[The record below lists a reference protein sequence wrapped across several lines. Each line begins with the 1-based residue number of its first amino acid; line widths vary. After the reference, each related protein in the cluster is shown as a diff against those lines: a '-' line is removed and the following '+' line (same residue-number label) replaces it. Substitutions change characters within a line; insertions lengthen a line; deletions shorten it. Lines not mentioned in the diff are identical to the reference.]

1 MKAIHYFMLFLMCA
15 AGVATQLA
23 GDPHVGQAAQITASV
38 ATALLGV
45 LAHISPSAIPAAPV
59 APAPVAPAPVT
70 TAIVADNP
78 PVSP

>member
-1 MKAIHYFMLFLMCA
+1 
-15 AGVATQLA
+15 VATQLA

-45 LAHISPSAIPAAPV
+45 LAHISPSAIPAAP
-59 APAPVAPAPVT
+59 APVAPAPVT
-70 TAIVADNP
+70 PAIVADNP

>member
-45 LAHISPSAIPAAPV
+45 LAHISPSAIPV
-59 APAPVAPAPVT
+59 APVAPAPVT
-70 TAIVADNP
+70 PAIVADNP

>member
-59 APAPVAPAPVT
+59 APAPVVPAPVT
-70 TAIVADNP
+70 PAIIADNP

>member
-59 APAPVAPAPVT
+59 APAPVVPAPLT
-70 TAIVADNP
+70 PPNIADKP